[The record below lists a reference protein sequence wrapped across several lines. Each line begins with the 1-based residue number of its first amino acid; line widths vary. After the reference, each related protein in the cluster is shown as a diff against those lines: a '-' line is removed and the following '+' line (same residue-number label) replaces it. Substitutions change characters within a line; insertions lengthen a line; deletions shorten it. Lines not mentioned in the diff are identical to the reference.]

1 MTTKS
6 KTTEGR
12 RWGDT
17 PSFEGVVAESRETLD
32 SLVDA
37 ATVAAR
43 GCGAIGDAW
52 AAFARESMEAQ
63 AEAAKAALGARDWT
77 ELADAQAAHAKASF
91 ARAASAGKRIAETSA
106 KTAEDALAPVRARA
120 GRFVERALGAAA

>member
-1 MTTKS
+1 MTAKS

-12 RWGDT
+12 RWGAA
-17 PSFEGVVAESRETLD
+17 PSFETVVAESRETLD
-32 SLVDA
+32 SLVEA

-52 AAFARESMEAQ
+52 AAFAKDAMEAQ
-63 AEAAKAALGARDWT
+63 AEAAKAALAARDWT
-77 ELADAQAAHAKASF
+77 ELADAQARHAKASF
-91 ARAASAGKRIAETSA
+91 ERAASAGKRIAETSA
-106 KTAEDALAPVRARA
+106 RTTDDALAPVRARA